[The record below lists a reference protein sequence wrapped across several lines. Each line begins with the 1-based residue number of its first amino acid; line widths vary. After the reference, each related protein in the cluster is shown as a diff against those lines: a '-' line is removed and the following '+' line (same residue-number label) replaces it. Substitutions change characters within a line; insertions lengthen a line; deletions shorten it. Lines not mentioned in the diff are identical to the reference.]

1 MNRDTPATR
10 PSTARRAWVGALL
23 GLLLIAVFAVT
34 SFTPGTSSAYSA
46 KITNNTNTAAT
57 AANFT
62 CTGAYAVDKANA
74 LFQYPLTEATGAT
87 TATDISGKAANGTYQ
102 GSMTTGTTTPI
113 ACPRDTGSSYVLNGT
128 TSYLTTPTQVAGP
141 TTFTLETWF
150 KTSTPSGKLVGFE
163 NLQTGSSGQYDR
175 HVYLS
180 PTGQIVFGTYNGGT
194 QVITS
199 PAGYANGA
207 WHHVVATFSA
217 GTGMNL
223 YLDGALSASN
233 TAYTVAES
241 HTGYWRF
248 GQGNLNGWPNAGTN
262 TYITGT
268 LRYAAVYT
276 TAFTQAQITNHYAAG
291 H

>member
-1 MNRDTPATR
+1 MSGDTPATR
-10 PSTARRAWVGALL
+10 PLTTRHAWAGALL
-23 GLLLIAVFAVT
+23 ALLLVGVFAVT
-34 SFTPGTSSAYSA
+34 WFTPGTSSAYSA
-46 KITNNTNTAAT
+46 KITNNTDTAAT

-87 TATDISGKAANGTYQ
+87 TATDTSGAAANGTYQ
-102 GSMTTGTTTPI
+102 GAMTASGTTPI
-113 ACPRDTGSSYVLNGT
+113 ACPRDAGTSYVLNGS
-128 TSYLTTPTQVAGP
+128 TSYLSTPTQVTSP
-141 TTFTLETWF
+141 PTFTLETWF

-163 NLQTGSSGQYDR
+163 SLQTGTSGQYDR
-175 HVYLS
+175 QVYLS
-180 PTGQIVFGTYNGGT
+180 PTGQVIFGTYNGGT

-223 YLDGALSASN
+223 YLDGAPAASN
-233 TAYTVAES
+233 TAFTTAEA
-241 HTGYWRF
+241 HAGYWRF

-262 TYITGT
+262 SYVTGT

-276 TAFTQAQITNHYAAG
+276 TALTQTQITNHYAAG